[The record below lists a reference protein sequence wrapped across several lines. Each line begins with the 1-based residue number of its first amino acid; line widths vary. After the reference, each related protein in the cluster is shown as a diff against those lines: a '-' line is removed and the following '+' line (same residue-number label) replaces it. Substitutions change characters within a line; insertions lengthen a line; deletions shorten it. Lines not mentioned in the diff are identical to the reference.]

1 MRMNYRRF
9 QLALN
14 ISFSLEVL
22 VKGVN
27 TRLRELGVSLPR
39 YLVSR
44 SVAGATHKD
53 IARGISLSTNGAAV
67 TKFFAFYPER
77 KVSLSHWLHYWISRG
92 EGIEDKEC
100 VIFFGISDMV

>member
-1 MRMNYRRF
+1 MP
-9 QLALN
+9 
-14 ISFSLEVL
+14 
-22 VKGVN
+22 
-27 TRLRELGVSLPR
+27 LPR

-92 EGIEDKEC
+92 KKLEILEKKW
-100 VIFFGISDMV
+100 IFLNISFLKK

>member
-1 MRMNYRRF
+1 
-9 QLALN
+9 
-14 ISFSLEVL
+14 VL

-27 TRLRELGVSLPR
+27 TRLRELGVPLPR

-92 EGIEDKEC
+92 ERLIKEFSKTDLLNRYT
-100 VIFFGISDMV
+100 IDIH

>member
-1 MRMNYRRF
+1 MK
-9 QLALN
+9 
-14 ISFSLEVL
+14 S
-22 VKGVN
+22 VN
-27 TRLRELGVSLPR
+27 ARLRELGVPLPR

-92 EGIEDKEC
+92 KKLKTFRKEKK
-100 VIFFGISDMV
+100 